1 MLSPERRVLSHSWK
15 RVASAAVQL
24 FESSTAK
31 TAVTKRRVAVVS
43 RCTSTVRAKLSE
55 RHGWEEYRQLGGV
68 LAFSHLL
75 AAGVGIELAG

>member
-15 RVASAAVQL
+15 RVASAEVQL

-55 RHGWEEYRQLGGV
+55 RTAGKSTASSGRM
-68 LAFSHLL
+68 ASATSSHR
-75 AAGVGIELAG
+75 V